1 MINRFDRIP
10 ARVTDEHKNGK
21 TACRGIVRTTCA
33 RRAVKIQWL
42 TIGRASGYQ
51 NHATDLLT
59 IRTAGQ
65 QPRNHDHRL
74 SWTTAV
80 KPELDTGRVHPR
92 VGQRRRAIEALEARA
107 PPQYCDCGPDWPL
120 LFKVHEI

>member
-10 ARVTDEHKNGK
+10 ACVTDEHKDGQ
-21 TACRGIVRTTCA
+21 TACRGIVRAMRT

-51 NHATDLLT
+51 NLATDLLT

-65 QPRNHDHRL
+65 RPRNHDHRL

-92 VGQRRRAIEALEARA
+92 VVVRSGMRLNV
-107 PPQYCDCGPDWPL
+107 L
-120 LFKVHEI
+120 